1 MFLSFG
7 PQAQQYRA
15 YVGADATEKPWNG
28 PADHRRRDV
37 LYETRA
43 KACPATF
50 SAISGVGPLV
60 VFSGPVVLLAGLL
73 AEGSPPDGLKRPFGG
88 AATAKIAVG
97 SG

>member
-1 MFLSFG
+1 MS
-7 PQAQQYRA
+7 AQTRPKSHGTA
-15 YVGADATEKPWNG
+15 RPTT
-28 PADHRRRDV
+28 DV
-37 LYETRA
+37 VTFYNETRA

-73 AEGSPPDGLKRPFGG
+73 AEGSQPDGLKRQFGG

>member
-7 PQAQQYRA
+7 PQGQQYRA
-15 YVGADATEKPWNG
+15 YVGADATEKPRNG
-28 PADHRRRDV
+28 PADHRLV
-37 LYETRA
+37 TFYNETRA

-73 AEGSPPDGLKRPFGG
+73 AEGSQPDGLKRQFGG